1 MQIFGKEIKDE
12 CSKCGEVLQCELFL
26 QGHGIKRDR
35 ENVTEMVSCQM
46 EHQKSRLDKEPKEDL
61 PVKEKC
67 ELPPEIKEIYTEV
80 WKIHKECANPKTDD
94 DWSYLIRQGNLLIKI
109 HNNSQFAKALV
120 MAMIDE
126 IEGKDEEK
134 MLGFMILKIMTT
146 LVLTVLAISALWYAP
161 KQKTASDG
169 VILFA
174 FAMFLA
180 FGITFAWV

>member
-1 MQIFGKEIKDE
+1 MQDQGRIIHKLLRILQLLYEFTMIEVTYADLRKEIKDE

-126 IEGKDEEK
+126 IEGRTKKKCLD
-134 MLGFMILKIMTT
+134 
-146 LVLTVLAISALWYAP
+146 S
-161 KQKTASDG
+161 
-169 VILFA
+169 
-174 FAMFLA
+174 
-180 FGITFAWV
+180 

>member
-67 ELPPEIKEIYTEV
+67 ELPPEIKEIYT
-80 WKIHKECANPKTDD
+80 
-94 DWSYLIRQGNLLIKI
+94 G
-109 HNNSQFAKALV
+109 
-120 MAMIDE
+120 
-126 IEGKDEEK
+126 
-134 MLGFMILKIMTT
+134 
-146 LVLTVLAISALWYAP
+146 
-161 KQKTASDG
+161 
-169 VILFA
+169 
-174 FAMFLA
+174 
-180 FGITFAWV
+180 

>member
-46 EHQKSRLDKEPKEDL
+46 KHQKSRLDKEPKEDL

-94 DWSYLIRQGNLLIKI
+94 DWS
-109 HNNSQFAKALV
+109 
-120 MAMIDE
+120 
-126 IEGKDEEK
+126 
-134 MLGFMILKIMTT
+134 
-146 LVLTVLAISALWYAP
+146 
-161 KQKTASDG
+161 
-169 VILFA
+169 
-174 FAMFLA
+174 
-180 FGITFAWV
+180 

>member
-26 QGHGIKRDR
+26 KGHGIKRDR

-46 EHQKSRLDKEPKEDL
+46 KHQKSRLDKEPKEDL

-80 WKIHKECANPKTDD
+80 WKIHKECANPKTDE
-94 DWSYLIRQGNLLIKI
+94 DWEYLIRQGNLLIKM

-126 IEGKDEEK
+126 IEGRTKKNDRIHDFK
-134 MLGFMILKIMTT
+134 NNDNR
-146 LVLTVLAISALWYAP
+146 SN
-161 KQKTASDG
+161 G
-169 VILFA
+169 VFHNSKCI
-174 FAMFLA
+174 
-180 FGITFAWV
+180 

>member
-46 EHQKSRLDKEPKEDL
+46 KHQKSRLDKEPKEDL
-61 PVKEKC
+61 SVKEKC

-94 DWSYLIRQGNLLIKI
+94 DWSYLIRKGNLLIKM

-126 IEGKDEEK
+126 IEGRTKKKCLD
-134 MLGFMILKIMTT
+134 
-146 LVLTVLAISALWYAP
+146 S
-161 KQKTASDG
+161 
-169 VILFA
+169 
-174 FAMFLA
+174 
-180 FGITFAWV
+180 

>member
-80 WKIHKECANPKTDD
+80 WKIH
-94 DWSYLIRQGNLLIKI
+94 
-109 HNNSQFAKALV
+109 NSQFAKALV

-126 IEGKDEEK
+126 IEGRTKKKCLD
-134 MLGFMILKIMTT
+134 
-146 LVLTVLAISALWYAP
+146 S
-161 KQKTASDG
+161 
-169 VILFA
+169 
-174 FAMFLA
+174 
-180 FGITFAWV
+180 